1 MSEIAAAYKEK
12 YGVTIDLKGGG
23 ATKGIRSAKS
33 GESHL
38 GSTCRLPMHNLEEE
52 SMLLKLVLVAWD
64 VHILADHEH

>member
-38 GSTCRLPMHNLEEE
+38 GSTCRLPMHNL
-52 SMLLKLVLVAWD
+52 
-64 VHILADHEH
+64 